1 MSTMEPSALSE
12 HLEGIRYLTPD
23 ALIWI
28 NKRLI
33 LAQTP
38 AEPLGVLS
46 EELLHSSQA
55 RPATHRYYNQT
66 NDMFCLAAVLM
77 ESLIKNHCFANANK
91 RTAAAAGYIFLL
103 LNGYELTAP
112 SDEFVD
118 IMVGVATHEYSVEDL
133 ENWLAH
139 WSRDFDAADLDGP
152 NDYIAM
158 FGHLTVKPAC

>member
-1 MSTMEPSALSE
+1 MPIMEQSALSE
-12 HLEGIRYLTPD
+12 HLEGVRYLTPD

-33 LAQTP
+33 LSQTP

-55 RPATHRYYNQT
+55 RPATHRYYTQT

-112 SDEFVD
+112 SDEFVA
-118 IMVGVATHEYSVEDL
+118 IMVGVATREYDVEDL
-133 ENWLAH
+133 ENWLAF
-139 WSRDFDAADLDGP
+139 WSRSFDASSLDGP
-152 NDYIAM
+152 NEYMEM